1 VDDTI
6 MNETN
11 PVNERTNGG
20 PPATL
25 EVEGVSR
32 TFTMGEVEVPVLHDV
47 DLTVRSGRMT
57 VVLGHSGSGKTTL
70 LNIMGG
76 IDRPTTGTVRFEG
89 RDISGLDDRRLTE
102 FRRRHVGFVFQFYNL
117 VPALTARENVQVST
131 ETATDPLD
139 PAEALDLVGLADRMD
154 HFPAQLSGGEQQRV
168 AIARALAKR
177 PGLLLCDEPVGALDS
192 TTGRRVLELMLRLN
206 TELAVTLV
214 IVTHAA
220 PIADLAHHVVRLD
233 SGRVVESRANAHRRA
248 VAELDW

>member
-1 VDDTI
+1 
-6 MNETN
+6 MNDLKPEISGSS
-11 PVNERTNGG
+11 RTA
-20 PPATL
+20 PATL

-32 TFTMGEVEVPVLHDV
+32 TFTMGEVAVPVLHDV
-47 DLTVRSGRMT
+47 DLAVRPGELT

-76 IDRPTTGTVRFEG
+76 IDRPSTGTVRFEG
-89 RDISGLDDRRLTE
+89 KEISRLDDRHLTE

-131 ETATDPLD
+131 ETVDDPLD
-139 PAEALDLVGLADRMD
+139 PAEALELVGLSDRLD

-206 TELAVTLV
+206 DELSVTLV

-220 PIADLAHHVVRLD
+220 PIADLAHHVIRLD
-233 SGRVVESRANAHRRA
+233 SGRVVERRTDFHRRT
-248 VAELDW
+248 VEEIDW

>member
-1 VDDTI
+1 
-6 MNETN
+6 MNDANPETSGSS
-11 PVNERTNGG
+11 RST
-20 PPATL
+20 PATL

-47 DLTVRSGRMT
+47 DLTVRPGEMT

-76 IDRPTTGTVRFEG
+76 IDRPSAGTVRFEG
-89 RDISGLDDRRLTE
+89 QEISRLDDRRLTE

-131 ETATDPLD
+131 ETADDPLD
-139 PAEALDLVGLADRMD
+139 PAEALGLVGLSDRLD

-206 TELAVTLV
+206 AELSVTLV
-214 IVTHAA
+214 IVTHAG
-220 PIADLAHHVVRLD
+220 PIADLAHHVIRLD
-233 SGRVVESRANAHRRA
+233 SGRVVERRTPTHRRS
-248 VAELDW
+248 VEEIDW